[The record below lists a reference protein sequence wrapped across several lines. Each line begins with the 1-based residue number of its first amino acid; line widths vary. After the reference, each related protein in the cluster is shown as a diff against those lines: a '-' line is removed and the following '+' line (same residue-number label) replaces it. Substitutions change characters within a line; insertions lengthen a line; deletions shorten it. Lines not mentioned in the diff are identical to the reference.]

1 MLELKVFYDVIIIY
15 DVPRHSDWGIAV
27 ACAKKEG
34 EIYGKY
40 STCSRVW
47 PGVVTGSPVCPLL
60 VALYWG
66 EGRV

>member
-34 EIYGKY
+34 DIWK
-40 STCSRVW
+40 V
-47 PGVVTGSPVCPLL
+47 
-60 VALYWG
+60 
-66 EGRV
+66 